1 MKALPTPA
9 PELGVREPGPA
20 DILLAAGESACG
32 PGQAPQWGS
41 GLLKALAE
49 SESDHVAL
57 WECCSVTA
65 TSCCTQKERSKE
77 PCQSWSSDSS
87 ILPR

>member
-20 DILLAAGESACG
+20 DILLAAG
-32 PGQAPQWGS
+32 QAPGRGS
-41 GLLKALAE
+41 GVLKALAE

-57 WECCSVTA
+57 WECCSVA
-65 TSCCTQKERSKE
+65 AASC
-77 PCQSWSSDSS
+77 
-87 ILPR
+87 LPLHSEGKVKGAVPVTVI